1 MKSKRMVS
9 WIIRIAGILLSGL
22 FIYLTVHYF
31 SLETVTRV
39 AVELIYSPLWLGV
52 MISTYA
58 LSFCVKA
65 YVWQSYIGE
74 KGSFAPYWSGIHYAL
89 FMNHILPFKTGDVVR
104 AGVIKGAKPLSWEQ
118 SISSVV
124 AMRVLDLGGLVLLAG
139 IGTFLY
145 MDTFFY
151 VGIITLTVIVLFVI
165 VLPLHAKHAIRKSIL
180 RSIVHFASTLLSI
193 KGLLLFGLVLLSWV
207 LEGFTIYSVGRIAIE
222 GIGFFEAVWA
232 TSVAVVSGVFQVTPG
247 HIAGYE
253 SVQSY
258 ALTFIDVPIETG
270 YTIAVITHVFKFV
283 YAYVTGIFSFYLTP
297 VSSNVV
303 KRWFKRRG

>member
-1 MKSKRMVS
+1 MVS
-9 WIIRIAGILLSGL
+9 WIIRIAGLLLSGL

-39 AVELIYSPLWLGV
+39 SMELIFSPLWLGV
-52 MISTYA
+52 MMSTYA

-118 SISSVV
+118 SVSSVV

-151 VGIITLTVIVLFVI
+151 VGMIALIAMVLLVIALPFRTKHVL
-165 VLPLHAKHAIRKSIL
+165 RKSVFQ
-180 RSIVHFASTLLSI
+180 SMVHFSSTLLSI
-193 KGLLLFGLVLLSWV
+193 KGLFLFGLILLSWV
-207 LEGFTIYSVGRIAIE
+207 LEGFAIYSVGRIAIE

-247 HIAGYE
+247 NIAGYE

-270 YTIAVITHVFKFV
+270 YTIAIITHVFKFM
-283 YAYVTGIFSFYLTP
+283 YAYVTGVISFYLTP
-297 VSSNVV
+297 VSSTVV
-303 KRWFKRRG
+303 KRWLKRRG

>member
-1 MKSKRMVS
+1 MVS
-9 WIIRIAGILLSGL
+9 WIIRITGLLLSGL

-39 AVELIYSPLWLGV
+39 SMELIYSPLWLGV
-52 MISTYA
+52 MMSTYA

-65 YVWQSYIGE
+65 YVWQTYIGE
-74 KGSFAPYWSGIHYAL
+74 TGSFAPYWSGIHYAL

-118 SISSVV
+118 SVSSVV

-139 IGTFLY
+139 IGTFIY

-151 VGIITLTVIVLFVI
+151 VGMIALIAVVLLII
-165 VLPLHAKHAIRKSIL
+165 VLPFRAKHVLRKSVFQ
-180 RSIVHFASTLLSI
+180 SMTHFASTLLST
-193 KGLLLFGLVLLSWV
+193 KGLLLFGLILLSWV
-207 LEGFTIYSVGRIAIE
+207 LEGFVIYSVGRIAIE

-247 HIAGYE
+247 NIAGYE

-270 YTIAVITHVFKFV
+270 YTIAIITHVFKFL
-283 YAYVTGIFSFYLTP
+283 YAYVTGVISFYLTP
-297 VSSNVV
+297 VSGTVI
-303 KRWFKRRG
+303 KRWLKRRG